1 MSGSP
6 APGSARCGAALA
18 ALCWLAAAWVEP
30 AFGLPAFPGAEGFGA
45 GASGGRGGRVVKVT
59 NLSPSGPGS
68 LQEAVAMTGP
78 RIVVFAVSGEIVGDV
93 VIRHGDLTIAGQS
106 APGGGIT
113 IRGQLRTAYTPGID
127 NIILRHI
134 RIRPRLFD
142 GSVPGDQYDALQFS
156 LSRNFI
162 LDHLSVSWGVDET
175 VDLYE
180 AQDATLQW
188 SAIEESATEGYPTG
202 NHNFGFINGTRGGR
216 VSVHHNIFAHHLNR
230 CPAIATG
237 PAEVVNNLDYDCE
250 YGFVHHNPARGVF
263 RIVGNYFR
271 QGPSAKPIPFR
282 FDYEGEAGPGLAYY
296 LADNCIDIPGVF
308 SGVVQSPW
316 EPSFFATGLMYTKGF
331 PFLTLTPPAPPAES
345 GYVPVTT
352 AKCGDAVK
360 QVLTRAGAFPR
371 DPVSRRT
378 IEEVVWRTGSW
389 GRHAPV
395 DLMAGLTP
403 TAAPLDTDGDGISDA
418 WELDHGLDSR
428 SAADQ
433 NRLMA
438 SGYTAI
444 EEYING
450 LADAL
455 TAAAPPVTL
464 LSPPRLAHPP

>member
-1 MSGSP
+1 MSCTS
-6 APGSARCGAALA
+6 ASVSARCGVALA
-18 ALCWLAAAWVEP
+18 MLWWLAVTWVQP

-45 GASGGRGGRVVKVT
+45 GATGGRGGRVIKVT
-59 NLSPSGPGS
+59 NLGPSGPGS
-68 LQEAVAMTGP
+68 LQDAVEQIGP
-78 RIVVFAVSGEIVGDV
+78 RIVVFAVSGEIVGDI
-93 VIRHGDLTIAGQS
+93 VIRSGNLTVAGQT

-113 IRGQLRTAYTPGID
+113 ISGRLWTAYKLGVD
-127 NIILRHI
+127 NIILRHL

-142 GSVPGDQYDALQFS
+142 GSVPGEEYDAIQFS

-162 LDHLSVSWGVDET
+162 LDHLSISWGVDET
-175 VDLYE
+175 VDVYE

-188 SAIEESATEGYPTG
+188 SAIEESATEGHPTEP
-202 NHNFGFINGTRGGR
+202 HNFGLINGTRGGR
-216 VSVHHNIFAHHLNR
+216 ISVHHNIFAHHLNR
-230 CPAIATG
+230 SPALATG
-237 PAEVVNNLDYDCE
+237 PADVVNNLDYDCE
-250 YGFVHHNPARGVF
+250 YGFVHHNPARGAF

-271 QGPSAKPIPFR
+271 RGPSATPIPFR
-282 FDYEGEAGPGLAYY
+282 FDYEGDAGPGLAYY

-316 EPSFFATGLMYTKGF
+316 EPSFFATGLMYTKGSQ
-331 PFLTLTPPAPPAES
+331 FLTLSPPAPPEGI

-352 AKCGDAVK
+352 TRCGDAVS
-360 QVLTRAGAFPR
+360 QVLSRAGAFPR

-378 IEEVVWRTGSW
+378 IEEAVARTGSW

-403 TAAPLDTDGDGISDA
+403 AAAPKDTDSDGIPDT
-418 WELDHGLDSR
+418 WELDHGLNPN

-433 NRLMA
+433 NQLMA

-455 TAAAPPVTL
+455 TAAAPSVTL
-464 LSPPRLAHPP
+464 RSPPRLKQP